1 MTTTENKSVKALE
14 GFIAMT
20 SFEGPDISGL
30 VAMFAKNNVYW
41 DKFDSFV
48 DHVSDRE
55 LYIIAKQ
62 PNSSPGF
69 LRFLKELMG
78 NVYPEERFH
87 KLKNGKYKLTSGPLA
102 IMKRTCLEILKISG
116 IETARKYYASYA
128 KYCLLPKFIK

>member
-20 SFEGPDISGL
+20 SFEGPEISGL

-48 DHVSDRE
+48 NNITDRE

-69 LRFLKELMG
+69 LRFLKELLA
-78 NVYPEERFH
+78 NVYPEERFG

-102 IMKRTCLEILKISG
+102 IMKRICEETSKISG
-116 IETARKYYASYA
+116 IAVTRKYYASYA
-128 KYCLLPKFIK
+128 KYCHLPKFVK